1 MSESRG
7 GNRVDGV
14 VAGAVVQTRAVN
26 GDIYLHQA
34 APSCEMVPR
43 QIPPRADHFVGRSG
57 ELGALDGLL
66 DTGDGGVHSCVVN
79 GMPGVG
85 KSALT
90 FHWALLRSEH
100 FPDGQLYVDLRGAD
114 PSASPMLPGEAL
126 RGFVD
131 ALGLSPDSW
140 PGDLPRQSALFR
152 SLTAGRRL
160 LVVLDNASDSRQV
173 EPLLPGGSA
182 CRVVVTSRRLLTN
195 LVARFGARR
204 VALEP
209 LSWDEASDM
218 LTRMVGAERTAAEPA
233 AVARFI
239 DYADRLPLAV
249 AILGGRLAEERLSL
263 SALSEQLCAHPSCLD
278 GLETGEP
285 GLGVRAVFSWS
296 YRALTPTAAA
306 VFRMTSLHPGADFTS
321 RSAAA
326 LSGVDLAATC
336 LALTELVR
344 AHLVEKLSPDRYRM
358 HDLLRRYAR
367 ELTAVAAKA
376 GEAAL
381 VGLADYYL
389 HAACAANEHLGSPWD
404 SLPLA
409 PPRAPEL
416 AERFTSSGEA
426 LAWLDAERAGILATT
441 SMQNGIPDSYV
452 WRLATTLV
460 TYLDRLGHRLDLL
473 QSQRSALLAALSTG
487 DGWAIAMTQRLLGRA
502 HIRLG
507 QFEEAVEQLRPALA
521 YFENS
526 GDRAGQAHTCYA
538 LSYIAVVRGHR
549 DEGLE
554 LARRSLD
561 LAEGCGRRVWLAKA
575 TGNLGWWHLEFG
587 EPDQALALI
596 RRALDQFRTL
606 RTEPDG
612 EAHTLECLGRV
623 YAELEL
629 PDLALN
635 SYAEALQNR
644 RRHGSFF
651 WQVRT
656 HRLIAD
662 IQRVIGDR
670 TAERE
675 ALEEALRILV
685 RLSDPEADAIR
696 DRLAEL
702 EAA

>member
-1 MSESRG
+1 M
-7 GNRVDGV
+7 
-14 VAGAVVQTRAVN
+14 
-26 GDIYLHQA
+26 I
-34 APSCEMVPR
+34 PR
-43 QIPPRADHFVGRSG
+43 QVPPRADHFVGRSG
-57 ELGALDGLL
+57 ELGVLDGLL
-66 DTGDGGVHSCVVN
+66 DTSDGGAHSCVVN

-90 FHWALLRSEH
+90 VHWALLRSDH

-114 PSASPMLPGEAL
+114 PSASPMPPGEAL
-126 RGFVD
+126 RHFVD
-131 ALGLSPDSW
+131 ALGLSPDFW

-182 CRVVVTSRRLLTN
+182 CRVVVTSRSLLTN
-195 LVARFGARR
+195 LVTRFGARR
-204 VALEP
+204 VALEA
-209 LSWDEASDM
+209 LSWDEANDM
-218 LTRMVGAERTAAEPA
+218 LTRMLGAERAAAEPA

-239 DYADRLPLAV
+239 DYAARLPLAV
-249 AILGGRLAEERLSL
+249 AILGGRLAGERLSL
-263 SALSEQLCAHPSCLD
+263 SALSVQLCAHRPCLD
-278 GLETGEP
+278 GLDTGEP
-285 GLGVRAVFSWS
+285 GLGVRVVFSWS
-296 YRALTPTAAA
+296 YRALTPTAAT
-306 VFRMTSLHPGADFTS
+306 VFRMTSLHPGPDFTP

-326 LSGVDLAATC
+326 LSGVDLAATR
-336 LALTELVR
+336 LALTELER
-344 AHLVEKLSPDRYRM
+344 AHLVEQLSPGRYRM

-367 ELTAVAAKA
+367 ELAAGAATA
-376 GEAAL
+376 GEAAF

-416 AERFTSSGEA
+416 AEWFTNSDEA

-441 SMQNGIPDSYV
+441 SMRQSGIPDSYV

-460 TYLDRLGHRLDLL
+460 TYLDRQGHRLDLL
-473 QSQRSALLAALSTG
+473 QSQRSALLAARGTG
-487 DGWAIAMTQRLLGRA
+487 DGRAIAMTQRLLGRA
-502 HIRLG
+502 HIRLE
-507 QFEEAVEQLRPALA
+507 QFGEAVEQLSSALA
-521 YFENS
+521 YFES
-526 GDRAGQAHTCYA
+526 SDDRVGQAHTCYA
-538 LSYIAVVRGHR
+538 LSYIAVVQGHR
-549 DEGLE
+549 DEALE
-554 LARRSLD
+554 LAQRTLD
-561 LAEGCGRRVWLAKA
+561 LSEGCGRRLWLAKA

-623 YAELEL
+623 YAELGL
-629 PDLALN
+629 HDLALN

-644 RRHGSFF
+644 RRSGSFC

-656 HRLIAD
+656 HQLIAD
-662 IQRVIGDR
+662 SRRAIGDR

-685 RLSDPEADAIR
+685 RLSDPEADTIR
-696 DRLAEL
+696 DRLAGL
-702 EAA
+702 EIV